1 MKNNPFLTIGC
12 VGIAVT
18 FLLQM
23 IIILFFNQQM
33 ENWWIFYIVWFV
45 FLTIGVGK
53 HLANKKKVK

>member
-1 MKNNPFLTIGC
+1 MKNNPFLTIGF

-23 IIILFFNQQM
+23 IIIFAFNQQM

-45 FLTIGVGK
+45 FLSIGIGK
-53 HLANKKKVK
+53 NFVNKKKVK